1 MVGAGLF
8 RVFNEGFAGH
18 SRGFRGV
25 IAGIPAWLGGPYAG
39 WFLEACSSLAGR
51 TAGEGFEHAG
61 GEMRSIPVDMTRVPV
76 VIAMGPAE
84 PVTDQDGVQRKNQDK
99 QLLFS
104 VPVAVTV
111 DDGNASVIRVRV
123 AGEVP
128 PVTAGMAVR
137 LVDLVAAPW
146 EIGGR
151 HGLSYRAR
159 AVVPGGGA
167 VGPSGPAR
175 SGPTGPAGAG
185 PGSPGRSS

>member
-1 MVGAGLF
+1 
-8 RVFNEGFAGH
+8 
-18 SRGFRGV
+18 
-25 IAGIPAWLGGPYAG
+25 
-39 WFLEACSSLAGR
+39 
-51 TAGEGFEHAG
+51 
-61 GEMRSIPVDMTRVPV
+61 MTRVPV

-99 QLLFS
+99 QPLFS

-175 SGPTGPAGAG
+175 SGPTGPAGPG